1 MAKVSDTIP
10 EGLQPEVDAAINWFN
25 KRQDN
30 AFEVTGIVDA
40 EHSLASKGSKE
51 LRLVLCGGDTC
62 QQKSFNVSIADEGFD
77 VSLAVKKV
85 VQGEVQPELDPP
97 PGARNPWL
105 DSVISKHKFVI
116 LVFYRGFW

>member
-25 KRQDN
+25 KQQDN

-40 EHSLASKGSKE
+40 EHSLASTGSKE

-77 VSLAVKKV
+77 VSLAVKKA

-105 DSVISKHKFVI
+105 DSVINKHKFVI

>member
-77 VSLAVKKV
+77 VSLAVKKA

-105 DSVISKHKFVI
+105 DSVINKHKFVI

>member
-1 MAKVSDTIP
+1 MAKVSDTVP

-40 EHSLASKGSKE
+40 EHSLASTGSKE

-77 VSLAVKKV
+77 VSLAVKKA

-105 DSVISKHKFVI
+105 DSVINKHKFVI

>member
-40 EHSLASKGSKE
+40 EHSLASTGSKE

-77 VSLAVKKV
+77 VSLAVKKA

-105 DSVISKHKFVI
+105 DSVINKHKFVI